1 MRPNETVFQY
11 LVAIRELANRGQ
23 GFLDET
29 SIMEY
34 CINGIPDSPSNKLI
48 LYGCTTIQEFKEKL
62 GIYDKI
68 FQNKSKNPSYD
79 TSRSPNFS
87 SQRRDVESTLH
98 KHRNDR
104 YPKFNAPKPNSKF
117 ENKNFRDRNHVTCF
131 NCSGSG
137 HISKFCPDKHRGP
150 KCILCEN
157 FGHKS
162 DACPQKNI
170 PSSNNVD
177 EITPLTTMCKEV
189 KILSKKILSLV
200 DTGSQV
206 TLMKESVWNQL
217 GSPSLINSGN
227 ILTGFG
233 LSKTHVIGSFN
244 STVSIDNQDF
254 PVKINVVPNHSM
266 NFDIIIGCNLIKQA
280 NLTITPDSVMFSKL
294 QIEVSDASPQPFV
307 FAITDDIPKF
317 DIGPEIPKQTR
328 NDVEALL
335 VCYRPNKIKTTDIE
349 LSITMTDDKPI
360 YHSPRRLP
368 FTERDIVDKQIDEWI
383 QNGVIEPCSSA
394 YASQV
399 LVVRKKTAVHEKIEF
414 LGHIIENNKLF
425 PSPSKTKSV
434 VNYPEPKTTKEVQRF
449 LGLTGYFRKFIPA
462 YSVIAKPL
470 SDLLRKDTL
479 FNFDVK
485 QKASFDELKR
495 LLCQKP
501 VLGIYRQNCETEIHT
516 DASIDGLAAVL
527 LQRFPD
533 DNSLH
538 PIYYMSRKTS
548 ETERKY
554 TSYELEVLAI
564 IEALKK
570 FKVYILGMPFKII
583 TDCNAFTKTMSKKDL
598 NTRIARW
605 ALNLQDYDY
614 TILHRSG
621 SQIAHVDALSRIQVL
636 TNQCNDSI
644 VHRIKE
650 SQELDPHILSIKAI
664 LQNGPYDNYCIKNNI
679 LYKFIDGAE
688 VLVIPDEMQH
698 HFIKNAHDKGHFS
711 VKRTLE
717 HIKNKYFIP
726 QLQSK
731 IEKYIS
737 NCVTCILKNKK
748 SGKQEG
754 FLHPLVKDDIPLN
767 TYHIDHLG
775 PLATSSNKKLDIQK
789 TTFGNPRFLITDRG
803 TTFTSDEFHTYC
815 SEQKI
820 TLHHIT
826 TGLPRANGQVERINR
841 TIIPV
846 LSKMSED
853 DPTKWF
859 KHVPS
864 LQEVLN
870 STFQRSINTTPFELL
885 FGTQI
890 NNKTDLRIQQL
901 IDEQLQLEFNEN
913 RELLRKAA
921 KTQILKVQN
930 ENKKSYNLRRKS
942 PYLYSVKDLVAIKKT
957 QQGPGQK
964 LCNKFIG
971 PYKITQVKPNDTY
984 NVEKCGNFDGPTKT
998 STCAEYLKPWPNK

>member
-48 LYGCTTIQEFKEKL
+48 LYGCTIIQEFKEKL

-68 FQNKSKNPSYD
+68 FQNKSKNHSYD

-87 SQRRDVESTLH
+87 SQRRDVKSTLH

-280 NLTITPDSVMFSKL
+280 NLTITPNSVMFSKP

-317 DIGPEIPKQTR
+317 DIGPEIPKHTR

-335 VCYRPNKIKTTDIE
+335 VRYRPNKIKTTDIE
-349 LSITMTDDKPI
+349 LSITVTDDKPI

-399 LVVRKKTAVHEKIEF
+399 LVVSKKDGSSRVCIDFRKLNRVLVKDHYPLPLIENILDKLQDTRVFSTIDLRNGFFHLPVNKQSRPYTSFVTQNGQFQFLKMPFGLSTCPSTFQRFINTVFRDLVVQGILLPYMDDIVILAKNESEAIERLKKVLQVSSDYGLEINFHKCQFLHRKIEF
-414 LGHIIENNKLF
+414 LGHIIKNNKLF

-434 VNYPEPKTTKEVQRF
+434 VNYPEPKTTKEIQRF

-462 YSVIAKPL
+462 YSVISKPL
-470 SDLLRKDTL
+470 SDLLRKDTI

-501 VLGIYRQNCETEIHT
+501 VL
-516 DASIDGLAAVL
+516 AVID
-527 LQRFPD
+527 
-533 DNSLH
+533 S
-538 PIYYMSRKTS
+538 
-548 ETERKY
+548 
-554 TSYELEVLAI
+554 
-564 IEALKK
+564 
-570 FKVYILGMPFKII
+570 
-583 TDCNAFTKTMSKKDL
+583 FTK
-598 NTRIARW
+598 I
-605 ALNLQDYDY
+605 
-614 TILHRSG
+614 
-621 SQIAHVDALSRIQVL
+621 
-636 TNQCNDSI
+636 C
-644 VHRIKE
+644 
-650 SQELDPHILSIKAI
+650 
-664 LQNGPYDNYCIKNNI
+664 
-679 LYKFIDGAE
+679 
-688 VLVIPDEMQH
+688 LVIPH
-698 HFIKNAHDKGHFS
+698 K
-711 VKRTLE
+711 T
-717 HIKNKYFIP
+717 
-726 QLQSK
+726 
-731 IEKYIS
+731 
-737 NCVTCILKNKK
+737 
-748 SGKQEG
+748 
-754 FLHPLVKDDIPLN
+754 
-767 TYHIDHLG
+767 
-775 PLATSSNKKLDIQK
+775 TSTSEVIKKLDIQK

-803 TTFTSDEFHTYC
+803 TTFTSDEIRTYC

-820 TLHHIT
+820 TLNHIT

-942 PYLYSVKDLVAIKKT
+942 PYLYSVKDLVAIKKNAART
-957 QQGPGQK
+957 W
-964 LCNKFIG
+964 
-971 PYKITQVKPNDTY
+971 
-984 NVEKCGNFDGPTKT
+984 TKT
-998 STCAEYLKPWPNK
+998 LQ

>member
-34 CINGIPDSPSNKLI
+34 CIIGIPDSPSNKLI

-68 FQNKSKNPSYD
+68 FQNKSKNHSYD

-162 DACPQKNI
+162 DACPQKI
-170 PSSNNVD
+170 SLLLIMLMKLPH
-177 EITPLTTMCKEV
+177 ITTMCK
-189 KILSKKILSLV
+189 KLKFYLKKILSLV

-294 QIEVSDASPQPFV
+294 QNEVSDAFPQPFV

-317 DIGPEIPKQTR
+317 DIGTEIPKQTR

-349 LSITMTDDKPI
+349 LSITVTDDKPI

-470 SDLLRKDTL
+470 SDLLRKDTP

-516 DASIDGLAAVL
+516 DASIDGLSAVL

-583 TDCNAFTKTMSKKDL
+583 TDCNAFTKAMS
-598 NTRIARW
+598 
-605 ALNLQDYDY
+605 
-614 TILHRSG
+614 
-621 SQIAHVDALSRIQVL
+621 
-636 TNQCNDSI
+636 
-644 VHRIKE
+644 
-650 SQELDPHILSIKAI
+650 
-664 LQNGPYDNYCIKNNI
+664 
-679 LYKFIDGAE
+679 
-688 VLVIPDEMQH
+688 
-698 HFIKNAHDKGHFS
+698 
-711 VKRTLE
+711 
-717 HIKNKYFIP
+717 
-726 QLQSK
+726 
-731 IEKYIS
+731 
-737 NCVTCILKNKK
+737 
-748 SGKQEG
+748 
-754 FLHPLVKDDIPLN
+754 
-767 TYHIDHLG
+767 
-775 PLATSSNKKLDIQK
+775 
-789 TTFGNPRFLITDRG
+789 
-803 TTFTSDEFHTYC
+803 
-815 SEQKI
+815 
-820 TLHHIT
+820 
-826 TGLPRANGQVERINR
+826 LPRANGQVERINR

-890 NNKTDLRIQQL
+890 NNKTDLRVQQL

-913 RELLRKAA
+913 SELLRKAA

-942 PYLYSVKDLVAIKKT
+942 PYLYSFKDLVAIKKR
-957 QQGPGQK
+957 
-964 LCNKFIG
+964 NKDLDKNSAINLSVHI
-971 PYKITQVKPNDTY
+971 K
-984 NVEKCGNFDGPTKT
+984 
-998 STCAEYLKPWPNK
+998 

>member
-29 SIMEY
+29 SIIEY

-68 FQNKSKNPSYD
+68 FQNKSQNHSYD
-79 TSRSPNFS
+79 TSRSPDFS

-104 YPKFNAPKPNSKF
+104 YPKFNAPEPNSKF
-117 ENKNFRDRNHVTCF
+117 ENKNFRDRNHVTYF

-233 LSKTHVIGSFN
+233 LSKTH
-244 STVSIDNQDF
+244 
-254 PVKINVVPNHSM
+254 
-266 NFDIIIGCNLIKQA
+266 
-280 NLTITPDSVMFSKL
+280 L
-294 QIEVSDASPQPFV
+294 QNEVSDASPQPFV

-335 VCYRPNKIKTTDIE
+335 ICYRPNKIKTTDIE
-349 LSITMTDDKPI
+349 LSITVTDDKPI

-399 LVVRKKTAVHEKIEF
+399 LVVRKKDGSPRVCIDFRKLNRVLVKDHYPLPLIEDILDKLQDTRVF
-414 LGHIIENNKLF
+414 STIDLRHIIENNKLF

-470 SDLLRKDTL
+470 SDLLRKDKP

-495 LLCQKP
+495 LLYQKP
-501 VLGIYRQNCETEIHT
+501 VLGLYRQNCETEIHT

-570 FKVYILGMPFKII
+570 FKVYILE
-583 TDCNAFTKTMSKKDL
+583 C
-598 NTRIARW
+598 
-605 ALNLQDYDY
+605 
-614 TILHRSG
+614 
-621 SQIAHVDALSRIQVL
+621 
-636 TNQCNDSI
+636 
-644 VHRIKE
+644 
-650 SQELDPHILSIKAI
+650 
-664 LQNGPYDNYCIKNNI
+664 
-679 LYKFIDGAE
+679 
-688 VLVIPDEMQH
+688 
-698 HFIKNAHDKGHFS
+698 
-711 VKRTLE
+711 
-717 HIKNKYFIP
+717 
-726 QLQSK
+726 
-731 IEKYIS
+731 
-737 NCVTCILKNKK
+737 
-748 SGKQEG
+748 
-754 FLHPLVKDDIPLN
+754 
-767 TYHIDHLG
+767 
-775 PLATSSNKKLDIQK
+775 
-789 TTFGNPRFLITDRG
+789 
-803 TTFTSDEFHTYC
+803 
-815 SEQKI
+815 
-820 TLHHIT
+820 
-826 TGLPRANGQVERINR
+826 
-841 TIIPV
+841 
-846 LSKMSED
+846 LSK
-853 DPTKWF
+853 
-859 KHVPS
+859 
-864 LQEVLN
+864 
-870 STFQRSINTTPFELL
+870 
-885 FGTQI
+885 
-890 NNKTDLRIQQL
+890 
-901 IDEQLQLEFNEN
+901 
-913 RELLRKAA
+913 
-921 KTQILKVQN
+921 
-930 ENKKSYNLRRKS
+930 
-942 PYLYSVKDLVAIKKT
+942 
-957 QQGPGQK
+957 
-964 LCNKFIG
+964 
-971 PYKITQVKPNDTY
+971 
-984 NVEKCGNFDGPTKT
+984 
-998 STCAEYLKPWPNK
+998 

>member
-1 MRPNETVFQY
+1 MP
-11 LVAIRELANRGQ
+11 
-23 GFLDET
+23 
-29 SIMEY
+29 
-34 CINGIPDSPSNKLI
+34 
-48 LYGCTTIQEFKEKL
+48 
-62 GIYDKI
+62 
-68 FQNKSKNPSYD
+68 
-79 TSRSPNFS
+79 
-87 SQRRDVESTLH
+87 
-98 KHRNDR
+98 
-104 YPKFNAPKPNSKF
+104 
-117 ENKNFRDRNHVTCF
+117 
-131 NCSGSG
+131 
-137 HISKFCPDKHRGP
+137 
-150 KCILCEN
+150 
-157 FGHKS
+157 
-162 DACPQKNI
+162 
-170 PSSNNVD
+170 
-177 EITPLTTMCKEV
+177 
-189 KILSKKILSLV
+189 
-200 DTGSQV
+200 
-206 TLMKESVWNQL
+206 
-217 GSPSLINSGN
+217 
-227 ILTGFG
+227 FG
-233 LSKTHVIGSFN
+233 LSTCPSTFQRFINTVFRDLVVQGIVLPYMDDIVILAKNESEAIERLKKVLQ
-244 STVSIDNQDF
+244 VSSDYGLEI
-254 PVKINVVPNHSM
+254 
-266 NFDIIIGCNLIKQA
+266 NFDKCQFLH
-280 NLTITPDSVMFSKL
+280 
-294 QIEVSDASPQPFV
+294 
-307 FAITDDIPKF
+307 
-317 DIGPEIPKQTR
+317 R
-328 NDVEALL
+328 
-335 VCYRPNKIKTTDIE
+335 
-349 LSITMTDDKPI
+349 
-360 YHSPRRLP
+360 
-368 FTERDIVDKQIDEWI
+368 
-383 QNGVIEPCSSA
+383 
-394 YASQV
+394 
-399 LVVRKKTAVHEKIEF
+399 KIEF

-470 SDLLRKDTL
+470 SDLLRKDTP

-583 TDCNAFTKTMSKKDL
+583 TDCNAFTKTMS
-598 NTRIARW
+598 
-605 ALNLQDYDY
+605 
-614 TILHRSG
+614 
-621 SQIAHVDALSRIQVL
+621 
-636 TNQCNDSI
+636 
-644 VHRIKE
+644 
-650 SQELDPHILSIKAI
+650 
-664 LQNGPYDNYCIKNNI
+664 
-679 LYKFIDGAE
+679 
-688 VLVIPDEMQH
+688 
-698 HFIKNAHDKGHFS
+698 
-711 VKRTLE
+711 
-717 HIKNKYFIP
+717 
-726 QLQSK
+726 
-731 IEKYIS
+731 
-737 NCVTCILKNKK
+737 
-748 SGKQEG
+748 
-754 FLHPLVKDDIPLN
+754 
-767 TYHIDHLG
+767 
-775 PLATSSNKKLDIQK
+775 
-789 TTFGNPRFLITDRG
+789 
-803 TTFTSDEFHTYC
+803 
-815 SEQKI
+815 
-820 TLHHIT
+820 
-826 TGLPRANGQVERINR
+826 LPRANGQVERINR

-921 KTQILKVQN
+921 KTQIIKVQN

-984 NVEKCGNFDGPTKT
+984 NVEKCGNFDGRTKNK
-998 STCAEYLKPWPNK
+998 YLCRILETMA

>member
-1 MRPNETVFQY
+1 
-11 LVAIRELANRGQ
+11 
-23 GFLDET
+23 
-29 SIMEY
+29 
-34 CINGIPDSPSNKLI
+34 
-48 LYGCTTIQEFKEKL
+48 
-62 GIYDKI
+62 
-68 FQNKSKNPSYD
+68 
-79 TSRSPNFS
+79 
-87 SQRRDVESTLH
+87 
-98 KHRNDR
+98 
-104 YPKFNAPKPNSKF
+104 
-117 ENKNFRDRNHVTCF
+117 
-131 NCSGSG
+131 
-137 HISKFCPDKHRGP
+137 
-150 KCILCEN
+150 
-157 FGHKS
+157 
-162 DACPQKNI
+162 
-170 PSSNNVD
+170 
-177 EITPLTTMCKEV
+177 
-189 KILSKKILSLV
+189 
-200 DTGSQV
+200 
-206 TLMKESVWNQL
+206 
-217 GSPSLINSGN
+217 
-227 ILTGFG
+227 
-233 LSKTHVIGSFN
+233 
-244 STVSIDNQDF
+244 
-254 PVKINVVPNHSM
+254 
-266 NFDIIIGCNLIKQA
+266 
-280 NLTITPDSVMFSKL
+280 MFSKL

-335 VCYRPNKIKTTDIE
+335 VCYRPNKIKTTDIK
-349 LSITMTDDKPI
+349 LSIIVTDDKPI

-399 LVVRKKTAVHEKIEF
+399 LVVRKKRRQSTS
-414 LGHIIENNKLF
+414 HIIENNKLF

-470 SDLLRKDTL
+470 SDLLRKDTP

-570 FKVYILGMPFKII
+570 FKVYILGMSFKII
-583 TDCNAFTKTMSKKDL
+583 TDCNAFTKTMS
-598 NTRIARW
+598 
-605 ALNLQDYDY
+605 
-614 TILHRSG
+614 
-621 SQIAHVDALSRIQVL
+621 
-636 TNQCNDSI
+636 
-644 VHRIKE
+644 
-650 SQELDPHILSIKAI
+650 
-664 LQNGPYDNYCIKNNI
+664 
-679 LYKFIDGAE
+679 
-688 VLVIPDEMQH
+688 
-698 HFIKNAHDKGHFS
+698 
-711 VKRTLE
+711 
-717 HIKNKYFIP
+717 
-726 QLQSK
+726 
-731 IEKYIS
+731 
-737 NCVTCILKNKK
+737 ILKNKK

-754 FLHPLVKDDIPLN
+754 ILHPLVKDDIPLN

-775 PLATSSNKKLDIQK
+775 PLATSS
-789 TTFGNPRFLITDRG
+789 
-803 TTFTSDEFHTYC
+803 
-815 SEQKI
+815 
-820 TLHHIT
+820 
-826 TGLPRANGQVERINR
+826 LPRVNGQVERINR

-930 ENKKSYNLRRKS
+930 ENKKVL
-942 PYLYSVKDLVAIKKT
+942 
-957 QQGPGQK
+957 
-964 LCNKFIG
+964 
-971 PYKITQVKPNDTY
+971 
-984 NVEKCGNFDGPTKT
+984 
-998 STCAEYLKPWPNK
+998 